1 MLLDFKDILQP
12 ELTELNRLPARASF
26 TPFATSEAAVQQ
38 QSGGSSMRLSLDGEW
53 QFTLLDRPT
62 EAPAGWEAPSYSD
75 CDWRSIIVPGSWTR
89 QNTADLPQYTNVQM
103 PFSCAAAPQIPDA
116 NPTGLYRTFFD
127 CPADWHGR
135 NNIIHIGGFES
146 VALIWCNGEFVGM
159 GKDSRL
165 PSEFDLS
172 PYLVEGSNLIA
183 IMVIKWSDA
192 TWIEDQ
198 DHWYHGGLHRSVHL
212 ESRGTTYIS
221 DISVNADFDPE
232 TGVGKLYQTVTVEG
246 ASAGWKVRGQL
257 LAVDGSLVADLTDSL
272 IIQFPDGSVFE
283 QFSAAYSFVDTR
295 AELNTT
301 IDHVE
306 PWSSEDP
313 VLYKLVTEL
322 VDDKG
327 DVTEANVTSVGFR
340 RIEVKGRQLLIN
352 GKPIVIIGVNRHDHH
367 PETGKT
373 STVEEMR
380 EELLLMRRHNINAI
394 RTAHYPND
402 HRLLD
407 LCDELGFYVIDEANV
422 ECHARWQAVS
432 NDPRYQ
438 KAIIERVMRMVYRD
452 RNHASVI
459 GWSLGN
465 EAGLGPAHDAAAAMV
480 RRIDDTRFL
489 HYEGAIFHRF
499 QTLMG
504 DPTESSRNA
513 PDMRERMTTDLI
525 CPMYPSIDFIIG
537 WARWAEETKLDDRP
551 MILCEFSHAM
561 GNSNGSIADYVD
573 AFFAEPALGG
583 GFVWE
588 WRDHGF
594 AETDDQGRFFWAYG
608 GHFGD
613 EPNDVNFCCDGMVG
627 PDLTPHPGLREYQWA
642 ARPVRG
648 EWIGHGQV
656 RFTNRRSFIGTDDL
670 ELVWTLQKNGT
681 AVESGTLRPD
691 IAAGRSA
698 VVTIDHS
705 TPADNSAEWHLLTQ
719 WVLQAATDWADAGH
733 VVGWD
738 QFDLSA
744 EQVLP
749 EPTVPHFD
757 RARSQP
763 VKDSISAGPL
773 AISFDGEG
781 QIAALDV
788 GGHRIIDGDITATL
802 WRAPMD
808 NDGGKVGWREERP
821 SKRMEWVNHGLDTLE
836 IKSAPARFVE
846 QGANRLL
853 LFDRSL
859 IGANGEQA
867 THKSLWTLAPDG
879 VRIDEEIIVPAA
891 WTDIPRVGIRF
902 TVPTGLEQLKWL
914 GLGPDE
920 SYPDRIG
927 AQTVGLWTS
936 TVAEQYHPYV
946 LPQEHGAHEQTQ
958 SVTLRDKAGRG
969 FEIQL
974 PKLSFSARHHHDADI
989 SKATTIADV
998 VRQDSTEVHI
1008 DAAMRGVG
1016 TGACGPDALPPYRVG
1031 PGKYAFHW
1039 FIKPL

>member
-12 ELTELNRLPARASF
+12 ELTEINRLPARASF
-26 TPFATSEAAVQQ
+26 TPFANAEAAVKEYE
-38 QSGGSSMRLSLDGEW
+38 QSSFCLSLDGLW
-53 QFTLLDRPT
+53 QFQLVDCPSD
-62 EAPAGWEAPSYSD
+62 APAGWESPSYGD
-75 CDWRSIIVPGSWTR
+75 DDWRSIVVPGSWTR
-89 QNTADLPQYTNVQM
+89 QNTNDLPHYTNVQM
-103 PFSCAAAPQIPDA
+103 PFDCKAAPQIPDE
-116 NPTGLYRTFFD
+116 NPTGLYRTYFD
-127 CPADWHGR
+127 LPTDWSGR
-135 NNIIHIGGFES
+135 KTIIHIGGFES
-146 VALIWCNGEFVGM
+146 VALVWCNGKFVGM

-165 PSEFDLS
+165 PSEFNLS
-172 PYLVEGSNLIA
+172 PYLVEGANLIA

-198 DHWYHGGLHRSVHL
+198 DHWYHGGLHRSVHI
-212 ESRGTTYIS
+212 ESRGATHIA
-221 DISVNADFDPE
+221 DISVDADFDPE
-232 TGVGKLYQTVTVEG
+232 TGVGQLDHTVIVAG

-257 LAVDGSLVADLTDSL
+257 LGPDGSPVGDLMDSPVV
-272 IIQFPDGSVFE
+272 QFPDGSVFE
-283 QFSAAYSFVDTR
+283 QFTAAYSFIDTR
-295 AELNTT
+295 AVLSAA
-301 IDHVE
+301 IKGIR
-306 PWSSEDP
+306 PWSSEEP

-327 DVTEANVTSVGFR
+327 NVAEANITSVGFR
-340 RIEVKGRQLLIN
+340 RIEIKDRQLLVN

-373 STVEEMR
+373 STVPEMR

-407 LCDELGFYVIDEANV
+407 LCDELGLYVIDEANV

-627 PDLTPHPGLREYQWA
+627 PDLMPHPGLREYQWA

-648 EWIGHGQV
+648 EWVGHGQV

-670 ELVWTLQKNGT
+670 ELVWKLQKNGVV
-681 AVESGTLRPD
+681 VENGTLPPD
-691 IAAGRSA
+691 IAAGQSA

-705 TPADNSAEWHLLTQ
+705 TPTDNIAEWHLLTQ
-719 WVLQAATDWADAGH
+719 WVLREATDWADAGH

-738 QFDLSA
+738 QFDLNA
-744 EQVLP
+744 EQDLP
-749 EPTVPHFD
+749 EPTVPDFD
-757 RARSQP
+757 RAGSQP

-773 AISFDGEG
+773 AISFDDKG
-781 QIAALDV
+781 QIAGLNV
-788 GGHRIIDGDITATL
+788 GGHRMIDGDITATF

-836 IKSAPARFVE
+836 IKAAPVRLVE
-846 QGANRLL
+846 QGTQTFLH
-853 LFDRSL
+853 FERSL
-859 IGANGEQA
+859 IGANGEKA
-867 THKSLWTLAPDG
+867 EHRSRWTINADG
-879 VRIDEEIIVPAA
+879 ARIDEEIIVPEA

-902 TVPTGLEQLKWL
+902 AVPAGLEQLTWL

-936 TVAEQYHPYV
+936 TVTEQYHPYV
-946 LPQEHGAHEQTQ
+946 LPQEHGAHEQAR
-958 SVTLRDKAGRG
+958 SFTLRDQTGQG

-989 SKATTIADV
+989 SKATTIADI
-998 VRQDSTEVHI
+998 VRQNSTEVHI

-1016 TGACGPDALPPYRVG
+1016 TGACGPDALPAYRVG

>member
-1 MLLDFKDILQP
+1 MRLNFKDILQP
-12 ELTELNRLPARASF
+12 ELTEINRLSARASL
-26 TPFATSEAAVQQ
+26 TPFATGEEAMRR
-38 QSGGSSMRLSLDGEW
+38 SGYSPLRLSLDGEW
-53 QFTLLDRPT
+53 QFHLVDRPDD
-62 EAPAGWEAPSYSD
+62 APAGWERPSYSD
-75 CDWRSIIVPGSWTR
+75 GEWRSITVPGSWTR
-89 QNTADLPQYTNVQM
+89 QDTSDLPQYTNVQM
-103 PFSCAAAPQIPDA
+103 PFACRAAPQIPDE
-116 NPTGLYRTFFD
+116 NPTGLYRTYFD
-127 CPADWHGR
+127 CPADWHKR
-135 NNIIHIGGFES
+135 NTILHIGGFES
-146 VALIWCNGEFVGM
+146 VALVWCNGEFVGM

-172 PYLVEGSNLIA
+172 QYLVEGSNLIA

-212 ESRGTTYIS
+212 ESRGVTHIADHSIT
-221 DISVNADFDPE
+221 ADFDSE
-232 TGVGKLYQTVTVEG
+232 TGTGNLHQIVTVDG
-246 ASAGWKVRGQL
+246 ASAGWKVRGKL
-257 LAVDGSLVADLTDSL
+257 LGPDGGLVTNFDECPVE
-272 IIQFPDGSVFE
+272 QFPDGSVFE
-283 QFSAAYSFVDTR
+283 QYSAAYSFVDNR
-295 AELNTT
+295 AELSAD
-301 IDHVE
+301 IEDIR
-306 PWSSEDP
+306 PWSSEAP
-313 VLYKLVTEL
+313 TLYKLVTEL
-322 VDDKG
+322 VDDNG
-327 DVTEANVTSVGFR
+327 LVTEANVTSVGFR
-340 RIEVKGRQLLIN
+340 RIAVKDRQLLIN
-352 GKPIVIIGVNRHDHH
+352 GKPIVVIGVNRHDHH

-407 LCDELGFYVIDEANV
+407 LCDELGLYVIDEANV

-438 KAIIERVMRMVYRD
+438 KAIIERIMRMVYRD

-465 EAGLGPAHDAAAAMV
+465 ESGLGPAHDAAAAMV

-504 DPTESSRNA
+504 DPTESSRNP

-537 WARWAEETKLDDRP
+537 WARWADETKLDDRP

-573 AFFAEPALGG
+573 AFFDEPALGG

-594 AETDDQGRFFWAYG
+594 AETDEQGRFFWAYG

-627 PDLTPHPGLREYQWA
+627 PDLMPHPGLREYQWA

-648 EWIGHGQV
+648 EWLGNGKV
-656 RFTNRRSFIGTDDL
+656 RFTNRRTFIGTDDL
-670 ELVWTLQKNGT
+670 ELIWVLQKNGV

-691 IAAGRSA
+691 TAAGESSIVA
-698 VVTIDHS
+698 IEYNMPT
-705 TPADNSAEWHLLTQ
+705 DNSAEWHLLTQ
-719 WVLQAATDWADAGH
+719 WALREATPWAAAGY

-738 QFDLSA
+738 QFNLSSAAPKLDMSDFDLEDS
-744 EQVLP
+744 LP
-749 EPTVPHFD
+749 VP
-757 RARSQP
+757 
-763 VKDSISAGPL
+763 DSIAAGPL
-773 AISFDGEG
+773 TIDFDSSG
-781 QIAALDV
+781 QIASLDV
-788 GGHRIIDGDITATL
+788 SGHRMIDGDVTATL

-808 NDGGKVGWREERP
+808 NDGGKIGWREERP
-821 SKRMEWVNHGLDTLE
+821 SKRMEWVNHGLDTLK
-836 IKSAPARFVE
+836 IKAAPAKFVE
-846 QGANRLL
+846 QGTQTLL
-853 LFDRSL
+853 YFKRTLT
-859 IGANGEQA
+859 GANGEQA
-867 THKSLWTLAPDG
+867 THRSRWTIDENGAQ
-879 VRIDEEIIVPAA
+879 IDEEIVVPAA
-891 WTDIPRVGIRF
+891 WADIPRVGIRF
-902 TVPTGLEQLKWL
+902 AVPAGLEQLSWL

-927 AQTVGLWTS
+927 AQTVGLWKS
-936 TVAEQYHPYV
+936 TVDEQYHPYV
-946 LPQEHGAHEQTQ
+946 LPQEHGAHEQTRLF
-958 SVTLRDKAGRG
+958 TLQDEAGHG

-974 PKLSFSARHHHDADI
+974 PDLSFSARHHHDADI
-989 SKATTIADV
+989 TQSTTIADL
-998 VRQDSTEVHI
+998 VRQDSIEIHI
-1008 DAAMRGVG
+1008 DAAMRGAG
-1016 TGACGPDALPPYRVG
+1016 TGACGPDALPAYRVG

-1039 FIKPL
+1039 SIKSL

>member
-1 MLLDFKDILQP
+1 MRLDIKDILQP
-12 ELTELNRLPARASF
+12 ELTDINRLPSRASY
-26 TPFATSEAAVQQ
+26 TPFTTGEEALQQ
-38 QSGGSSMRLSLDGEW
+38 NSSSSLCRSLDGEW
-53 QFTLLDRPT
+53 EFLLADRPGD
-62 EAPAGWEAPSYSD
+62 APAGWEGPSHD
-75 CDWRSIIVPGSWTR
+75 TGGWRSIVVPGSWTC
-89 QNTADLPQYTNVQM
+89 QGTSDLPQYTNVQM
-103 PFSCAAAPQIPDA
+103 PFSYKAAPEIPDE
-116 NPTGLYRTFFD
+116 NPTGLYRTSFD
-127 CPADWHGR
+127 LPADWKNRKTILHV
-135 NNIIHIGGFES
+135 GGFES
-146 VALIWCNGEFVGM
+146 VALLWCNGKFVGM

-172 PYLVEGSNLIA
+172 PHLVEGSNLVA

-198 DHWYHGGLHRSVHL
+198 DHWYHGGLHRSVYL
-212 ESRGTTYIS
+212 QSRGATHIA
-221 DISVNADFDPE
+221 DLSVTADFDPE
-232 TGVGKLYQTVTVEG
+232 TGSGKLHHIVKIDG

-257 LAVDGSLVADLTDSL
+257 LGPDDSL
-272 IIQFPDGSVFE
+272 IAKLDDSPVIQFPDGSVFE
-283 QFSAAYSFVDTR
+283 QYTAAYSFVDNR
-295 AELNTT
+295 AELNAE
-301 IDHVE
+301 IEDVQ
-306 PWSSEDP
+306 PWSSETP

-327 DVTEANVTSVGFR
+327 NVTEANVTSVGFR
-340 RIEVKGRQLLIN
+340 RIEVRDRQLLIN

-432 NDPRYQ
+432 NDLRYQ
-438 KAIIERVMRMVYRD
+438 KTIVERVMRMVYRD

-465 EAGLGPAHDAAAAMV
+465 ESGLGPAHDAAAAMV
-480 RRIDDTRFL
+480 RRIDNTRFL

-525 CPMYPSIDFIIG
+525 CPMYPSIDFIVG

-594 AETDDQGRFFWAYG
+594 AMTDDEGRFFWAYG

-613 EPNDVNFCCDGMVG
+613 DPNDVNFCCDGLVG

-648 EWIGHGQV
+648 EWIGPGEV
-656 RFTNRRSFIGTDDL
+656 RFTNRRAFTGTDDL
-670 ELVWTLQKNGT
+670 ELTWTLQKNGV
-681 AVESGTLRPD
+681 AVESGTFRPD
-691 IAAGRSA
+691 IPAGQSA
-698 VVTIDHS
+698 VVAIDHGAP
-705 TPADNSAEWHLLTQ
+705 TDNDAEWHLLTQ
-719 WVLQAATDWADAGH
+719 WALRRATPWAKAGH
-733 VVGWD
+733 MVGWD
-738 QFDLSA
+738 QFDLTAKQHSPAPA
-744 EQVLP
+744 EQDFRL
-749 EPTVPHFD
+749 
-757 RARSQP
+757 AGSQRVTGNISVGP
-763 VKDSISAGPL
+763 VKLG
-773 AISFDGEG
+773 FDEEG
-781 QIAALDV
+781 RIASVDV
-788 GGHRIIDGDITATL
+788 NGRRIVDGDITATL

-808 NDGGKVGWREERP
+808 NDGGKIGWREERP
-821 SKRMEWVNHGLDTLE
+821 SKRMEWVNHGLDKLK
-836 IKSAPARFVE
+836 IKASPAQFVE
-846 QGANRLL
+846 QDGRALL
-853 LFDRSL
+853 DFERSL
-859 IGANGEQA
+859 MGANGEQA
-867 THKSLWTLAPDG
+867 AHRSRWTLDANG
-879 VRIDEEIIVPAA
+879 ARVDEEIIVPEA
-891 WTDIPRVGIRF
+891 WIDLPRVGIRF
-902 TVPTGLEQLKWL
+902 TVPAGLEELAWL

-936 TVAEQYHPYV
+936 RVTDQYHPYV
-946 LPQEHGAHEQTQ
+946 LPQEHGAHEQTR
-958 SVTLRDKAGRG
+958 SFTLKDQAEQG
-969 FEIQL
+969 FEIGL
-974 PKLSFSARHHHDADI
+974 PSLSFSARHHHDADI

-998 VRQDSTEVHI
+998 IRRDSVEVHI
-1008 DAAMRGVG
+1008 SAAMRGVG
-1016 TGACGPDALPPYRVG
+1016 TGACGPDALPAYRVG
-1031 PGKYAFHW
+1031 PGKYTFHW
-1039 FIKPL
+1039 FIRPL

>member
-1 MLLDFKDILQP
+1 MRLDFKDILQP
-12 ELTELNRLPARASF
+12 ELTDINRLPPRASF
-26 TPFATSEAAVQQ
+26 TPFTTVEEALQQ
-38 QSGGSSMRLSLDGEW
+38 NSRSSLCRSLDGEW
-53 QFTLLDRPT
+53 EFLLADRPNN
-62 EAPAGWEAPSYSD
+62 APAGWEDPSYDASG
-75 CDWRSIIVPGSWTR
+75 WRSIVVPGSWTC
-89 QNTADLPQYTNVQM
+89 QGTSDLPQYTNVQM
-103 PFSCAAAPQIPDA
+103 PFPCKAAPEVPDE
-116 NPTGLYRTFFD
+116 NPTGLYRTSFD
-127 CPADWHGR
+127 LPADWKNRQTILHV
-135 NNIIHIGGFES
+135 GGFES
-146 VALIWCNGEFVGM
+146 VVLLWCNGKFVGM

-172 PYLVEGSNLIA
+172 PHLVEGSNLVA

-198 DHWYHGGLHRSVHL
+198 DHWYHGGLHRSVYL
-212 ESRGTTYIS
+212 ESRGATHIA
-221 DISVNADFDPE
+221 DLSVTADFDPE
-232 TGVGKLYQTVTVEG
+232 TGSGKLRHIVKVDGT
-246 ASAGWKVRGQL
+246 SAGWKVRGQL
-257 LAVDGSLVADLTDSL
+257 LGPDDSMIAKL
-272 IIQFPDGSVFE
+272 DDSPVIQFPDGSVFE
-283 QFSAAYSFVDTR
+283 QYTAAYSFVDNR
-295 AELNTT
+295 AELNAE
-301 IDHVE
+301 IEDVQ
-306 PWSSEDP
+306 PWSSETP

-327 DVTEANVTSVGFR
+327 DVTEANVTSIGFR
-340 RIEVKGRQLLIN
+340 RIEVRDRQLLIN

-367 PETGKT
+367 PETGNT

-432 NDPRYQ
+432 NDLRYQ
-438 KAIIERVMRMVYRD
+438 KAIVERVMRMVYRD

-465 EAGLGPAHDAAAAMV
+465 ESGLGPAHDAAAAMV

-525 CPMYPSIDFIIG
+525 CPMYPSIDFIVG

-594 AETDDQGRFFWAYG
+594 AMTDDEGRFFWAYG

-613 EPNDVNFCCDGMVG
+613 DPNDVNFCCDGLVG

-648 EWIGHGQV
+648 EWIGSREV
-656 RFTNRRSFIGTDDL
+656 RFTNRRAFTGTDDL
-670 ELVWTLQKNGT
+670 ELTWTLQKNGV

-691 IAAGRSA
+691 IPAGQSA
-698 VVTIDHS
+698 VVTIEHGQPSDDS
-705 TPADNSAEWHLLTQ
+705 TEWHLLTQ
-719 WVLQAATDWADAGH
+719 WALREATVWGAAGH

-738 QFDLSA
+738 QFDLSVKQHSPAPA
-744 EQVLP
+744 EPDFRLEGLQQV
-749 EPTVPHFD
+749 TG
-757 RARSQP
+757 
-763 VKDSISAGPL
+763 SISTGPL
-773 AISFDGEG
+773 KLNFDEDGR
-781 QIAALDV
+781 IASVDV
-788 GGHRIIDGDITATL
+788 NGHRMVDGDITATL

-808 NDGGKVGWREERP
+808 NDGGKIGWREERP
-821 SKRMEWVNHGLDTLE
+821 SKRMEWVNHGLDKLK
-836 IKSAPARFVE
+836 IKTAPAQFVE
-846 QGANRLL
+846 QDGRTLL
-853 LFDRSL
+853 DFERSL
-859 IGANGEQA
+859 MGANGEQA
-867 THKSLWTLAPDG
+867 THRSSWTLDANG
-879 VRIDEEIIVPAA
+879 ARIDEEIIVPEA
-891 WTDIPRVGIRF
+891 WTDLPRIGIRF
-902 TVPTGLEQLKWL
+902 TVPAGLEELAWL

-936 TVAEQYHPYV
+936 TVTDQYHSYV
-946 LPQEHGAHEQTQ
+946 LPQEHGAHEQTR
-958 SVTLRDKAGRG
+958 SFTLKDEAGRG
-969 FEIQL
+969 FEIGL
-974 PKLSFSARHHHDADI
+974 PNLSFSARHHHDADI

-998 VRQDSTEVHI
+998 VRRDSVEVHI
-1008 DAAMRGVG
+1008 SAAMRGVG
-1016 TGACGPDALPPYRVG
+1016 TGACGPDALPVYRVG
-1031 PGKYAFHW
+1031 PGKYTFHW
-1039 FIKPL
+1039 FIRPL

>member
-1 MLLDFKDILQP
+1 MLLDYKDILQP
-12 ELTELNRLPARASF
+12 ELTEINRLPARASY
-26 TPFATSEAAVQQ
+26 TPFADADAALQDDRP
-38 QSGGSSMRLSLDGEW
+38 SSFRLSLDGEW
-53 QFTLLDRPT
+53 QFQLIDRPGD
-62 EAPAGWEAPSYSD
+62 APTGWKDPSYGD
-75 CDWRSIIVPGSWTR
+75 DDWRSIIVPGSWTR
-89 QNTADLPQYTNVQM
+89 QNTSDLPQYTNVQM
-103 PFSCAAAPQIPDA
+103 PFACRAAPEIPEE
-116 NPTGLYRTFFD
+116 NPTGLYRTKCD
-127 CPADWHGR
+127 IPAGWDGR
-135 NNIIHIGGFES
+135 KTILHIGGFES
-146 VALIWCNGEFVGM
+146 VALIWCNGKFVGM

-172 PYLVEGSNLIA
+172 PYLVEGANLIA

-212 ESRGTTYIS
+212 ECRGPTHIADS
-221 DISVNADFDPE
+221 SIIADFEPQ
-232 TGVGKLYQTVTVEG
+232 TGAGTLHHTVIVDG
-246 ASAGWKVRGQL
+246 ASAGWKVRGRL
-257 LAVDGSLVADLTDSL
+257 LGPDGSIVADLADCPV
-272 IIQFPDGSVFE
+272 IQFPDGSVFE
-283 QFSAAYSFVDTR
+283 QFTAAYSFIDER
-295 AELNTT
+295 AELTAT
-301 IDHVE
+301 IEDIQ

-313 VLYKLVTEL
+313 VLYKLITEL
-322 VDDKG
+322 VDETG
-327 DVTEANVTSVGFR
+327 RVTEAHVTSVGFR
-340 RIEVKGRQLLIN
+340 RIEVKDRRLLIN
-352 GKPIVIIGVNRHDHH
+352 GKAITIIGVNRHDHH

-373 STVEEMR
+373 LTVQEMR
-380 EELLLMRRHNINAI
+380 EELLLMRRYNINAI

-438 KAIIERVMRMVYRD
+438 KAIVERVMRMVYRD

-465 EAGLGPAHDAAAAMV
+465 ESGLGPAHDAAAAMV
-480 RRIDDTRFL
+480 RRIDNTRFL

-525 CPMYPSIDFIIG
+525 CPMYPSIDFITG
-537 WARWAEETKLDDRP
+537 WARWAEETQLDDRP

-573 AFFAEPALGG
+573 AFFDEPALGG

-594 AETDDQGRFFWAYG
+594 AETDDQDRFFWAYG

-613 EPNDVNFCCDGMVG
+613 DPNDVNFCCDGMVG

-648 EWIGHGQV
+648 EYVGDGKI
-656 RFTNRRSFIGTDDL
+656 RFINRRAFTGTDDL
-670 ELVWTLQKNGT
+670 ELIWTLQRNGV

-691 IAAGRSA
+691 IDAGESTI
-698 VVTIDHS
+698 VTIDHEIP
-705 TPADNSAEWHLLTQ
+705 TDDKAEWHLLTQ
-719 WVLQAATDWADAGH
+719 WALRDATDWADAGH
-733 VVGWD
+733 LVGWD

-744 EQVLP
+744 KQQLP
-749 EPTVPHFD
+749 EPASSELDLQKLRTVD
-757 RARSQP
+757 D
-763 VKDSISAGPL
+763 KISVGPIT
-773 AISFDGEG
+773 ISLDDDG

-788 GGHRIIDGDITATL
+788 DGQRMIDGDITATL

-808 NDGGKVGWREERP
+808 NDGGKIGWREERP
-821 SKRMEWVNHGLDTLE
+821 SKRMEWVNHGLDKLE
-836 IKSAPARFVE
+836 ITAAPVRYVE
-846 QGANRLL
+846 QDDGFSLY
-853 LFDRSL
+853 FERSL
-859 IGANGEQA
+859 IGTNGEKA
-867 THKSLWTLAPDG
+867 THVSRWTLTAEG
-879 VRIDEEIIVPAA
+879 ARIDEEIVVPEP
-891 WTDIPRVGIRF
+891 WTDLPRVGIRF
-902 TVPTGLEQLKWL
+902 AVPAGMENLTWF

-927 AQTVGLWTS
+927 AQTVGLWNM
-936 TVAEQYHPYV
+936 TVTDQYHPYV
-946 LPQEHGAHEQTQ
+946 LPQEHGAHEQVRAF
-958 SVTLRDKAGRG
+958 SLRDDAGRG

-974 PKLSFSARHHHDADI
+974 PNLSFSARHHHDADI
-989 SKATTIADV
+989 TNATTIADL
-998 VRQDSTEVHI
+998 VRQDSVEVHI
-1008 DAAMRGVG
+1008 DTAMRGVG
-1016 TGACGPDALPPYRVG
+1016 TGACGPDALPAYRVG
-1031 PGKYAFHW
+1031 PGTYAFHW
-1039 FIKPL
+1039 SIRPL